1 MVNKAELVA
10 EVANQTKLTKKTA
23 KEAVDAI
30 ISAITDCLAREE
42 KVTLVNFGTLRVMN
56 RKERRGVNPRTGE
69 VIQIPAKKVVKFKIG
84 KGLREAVK

>member
-1 MVNKAELVA
+1 VNKAELVA